1 MEHANMHEQN
11 SLGSYLKSRR
21 LQLKLSQP
29 ELAEKIGIEQSF
41 LSKLENEHSLPST
54 DTFRRW
60 LSALDL
66 TVEDIVN
73 ALPSDYVT
81 SKLRQ
86 ISDID
91 QFLLQQ
97 QQHTFAKRS
106 RLLKWSAIA
115 LALSLPIF
123 YIGYSA
129 SVFPTT
135 QYEYVSQGLIEPH
148 ESAMFYSNWHLTVQ
162 HNRDDYIAKRK
173 EIYQRYDERRQLTFT
188 NRGEYF
194 TEQDDEHPAMRR
206 TWERQPVN
214 EASIVTRP
222 VNGLLQGFGLGF
234 LVIGLLGFW
243 RERRL
248 YRK

>member
-1 MEHANMHEQN
+1 MHEQQ

-21 LQLKLSQP
+21 QQLKLSQP
-29 ELAEKIGIEQSF
+29 ELADKVGIEQSF

-60 LSALDL
+60 LNALDL
-66 TVEDIVN
+66 TVDNIVH
-73 ALPSDYVT
+73 ALPSAYVT

-91 QFLLQQ
+91 QFLVRQ
-97 QQHTFAKRS
+97 QQHTFASRS
-106 RLLKWSAIA
+106 RLLTWSAIA
-115 LALSLPIF
+115 LSLSLPIF
-123 YIGYSA
+123 YVGYSA

-135 QYEYVSQGLIEPH
+135 QYEYVSQGLIEPS
-148 ESAMFYSNWHLTVQ
+148 ESAMLYSNWHVTVQ
-162 HNRDDYIAKRK
+162 NNQDDFIAKRQ
-173 EIYQRYDERRQLTFT
+173 EIYQRYDERRRLSFT

-194 TEQDDEHPAMRR
+194 TTQDDEQPLMRR

-214 EASIVTRP
+214 EASIITRP
-222 VNGLLQGFGLGF
+222 VNGLLQGIGLGL